1 MLLYTFSSELQ
12 AAFSADRGAPA
23 MATTLSATGRIAKP
37 SPAVATQELTSIPW
51 YIWVLFTAVVSVVVG
66 GYWDISWHM
75 SIGRDTFWTPAH
87 IAIQMCGILAGF
99 SCAYLI
105 FSCTFG
111 NDPALRSASVEV
123 WKFRGPLG
131 AFIAAWGG
139 ATMLSSAP
147 FDNWWHNAYG
157 LDVKIFSPPHVVLD
171 GGVLAIQVGA
181 VVLIASTMNRST
193 SALTKKL
200 DRLLLLLGGMVTMLA
215 LTVVWESTYR
225 VLMHTAQCYR
235 AVAVV
240 LPVVLIGFAM
250 ISRQRWACTIV
261 AGIYTAYAAFMLW
274 LFPFFPATPKLGP
287 VYQHITHMVPMEF
300 PLLVIVPAFLLD
312 LIRPRVSTW
321 GEWAQAAVLGAI
333 FLAAFLAVQWP
344 FADFLISPASANR
357 FFGTK
362 YFAYFASPN
371 GFDVRHLFVPV
382 ERTAARFWL
391 IMAEALLLSILSA
404 RLGMAWGDWV
414 RRIRR

>member
-1 MLLYTFSSELQ
+1 
-12 AAFSADRGAPA
+12 
-23 MATTLSATGRIAKP
+23 
-37 SPAVATQELTSIPW
+37 
-51 YIWVLFTAVVSVVVG
+51 
-66 GYWDISWHM
+66 
-75 SIGRDTFWTPAH
+75 
-87 IAIQMCGILAGF
+87 
-99 SCAYLI
+99 
-105 FSCTFG
+105 
-111 NDPALRSASVEV
+111 
-123 WKFRGPLG
+123 
-131 AFIAAWGG
+131 
-139 ATMLSSAP
+139 MLSSAP

-181 VVLIASTMNRST
+181 VVLIASTMNRS
-193 SALTKKL
+193 SAELLKKL

-225 VLMHTAQCYR
+225 VLMHSAQCYR
-235 AVAVV
+235 AVAIV
-240 LPVVLIGFAM
+240 LPVVLIGFAI

-312 LIRPRVSTW
+312 LARPRMAAW
-321 GEWAQAAVLGAI
+321 GKWTQAAALGVI

-344 FADFLISPASANR
+344 FANFLISPASANR

-362 YFAYFASPN
+362 YLAYFASPN

-382 ERTAARFWL
+382 ERTAGEFWRV
-391 IMAEALLLSILSA
+391 MAEAFVFSILSA

-414 RRIRR
+414 RKIRR

>member
-1 MLLYTFSSELQ
+1 
-12 AAFSADRGAPA
+12 
-23 MATTLSATGRIAKP
+23 MATTVSTDLSTPKTTVSTAAQDID
-37 SPAVATQELTSIPW
+37 SIPW
-51 YIWVLFTAVVSVVVG
+51 YIWVLFSAVVSVVIG

-99 SCAYLI
+99 SCGYLI

-111 NDPALRSASVEV
+111 GNPALRAASVEV

-131 AFIAAWGG
+131 AFIASWGG

-193 SALTKKL
+193 AALTKKL
-200 DRLLLLLGGMVTMLA
+200 DRLLLLLGGMVTVLA

-225 VLMHTAQCYR
+225 VLMHSAQCYR
-235 AVAVV
+235 AVAIV
-240 LPVVLIGFAM
+240 LPVVLLGFAM
-250 ISRQRWACTIV
+250 ISRLRWACTII
-261 AGIYTAYAAFMLW
+261 AGIYTVYLMVMMW
-274 LFPFFPATPKLGP
+274 LFPLFPATPKLGP
-287 VYQHITHMVPMEF
+287 VYQHITHMVPLEF
-300 PLLVIVPAFLLD
+300 PLLIIAPAFLLD
-312 LIRPRVSTW
+312 LIRPRIAAW
-321 GEWAQAAVLGAI
+321 GKWTQAAALGVI
-333 FLAAFLAVQWP
+333 FLVAFLAVQWP

-357 FFGTK
+357 LFGTK

-371 GFDVRHLFVPV
+371 GFDVRHLFVPL
-382 ERTAARFWL
+382 EHTAAEFWRV
-391 IMAEALLLSILSA
+391 MAEAFVLSILSA

-414 RRIRR
+414 RKLRR

>member
-1 MLLYTFSSELQ
+1 
-12 AAFSADRGAPA
+12 
-23 MATTLSATGRIAKP
+23 MATTLSATDRIAKP
-37 SPAVATQELTSIPW
+37 SPAVATQEMTSIPW
-51 YIWVLFTAVVSVVVG
+51 YIWVLFAAVVSVVVG

-111 NDPALRSASVEV
+111 NDPALRAASVEV

-131 AFIAAWGG
+131 AFIASWGG

-181 VVLIASTMNRST
+181 VVLIASTMNRS
-193 SALTKKL
+193 SAQLLKKL

-225 VLMHTAQCYR
+225 VLMHSAQCYR
-235 AVAVV
+235 AVAIV
-240 LPVVLIGFAM
+240 LPVVLIGFAI

-312 LIRPRVSTW
+312 LARPRIAAWSK
-321 GEWAQAAVLGAI
+321 WAQAAVLGVI

-344 FADFLISPASANR
+344 FADFPDL
-357 FFGTK
+357 
-362 YFAYFASPN
+362 
-371 GFDVRHLFVPV
+371 
-382 ERTAARFWL
+382 
-391 IMAEALLLSILSA
+391 A
-404 RLGMAWGDWV
+404 RLGQPLLRHEIFRLFRQPQRLRRPPPLLPGRAHR
-414 RRIRR
+414 RRILARHGRSLRLLDSERPPRNGLGRLGPQNPPLTPIFKTRGQIHSGRPVLSNSR